1 MQPVEKWYSAMKNKK
16 TADWDELL
24 DENVEFHSPVVYTPQ
39 RGKQITKTYLQ
50 AASGVFGSDQFKRPS
65 EDDAKK
71 SSGFRYIKE
80 IIGATSALLEFESEI
95 DGVYINGV
103 DLLTWNE
110 AGKLTE
116 VKVMVRPLQAVN
128 MLHQQM
134 KTMLERMY

>member
-1 MQPVEKWYSAMKNKK
+1 MQPVEKWYSAMKNKE
-16 TADWDELL
+16 TADWNELL

-50 AASGVFGSDQFKRPS
+50 AASSIFGSDQFKRPS
-65 EDDAKK
+65 EDDTKK

-80 IIGATSALLEFESEI
+80 IIGETSALLEFESEI

-134 KTMLERMY
+134 KAMLERMS